1 MTETRRNDLLMRLL
15 DALESFYQHLS
26 AVDHEGR
33 RAFAEVAEWFEST
46 DSSDEHC
53 FEHLCAALELDPDR
67 IRESL
72 SRRSAE
78 IRGARIAPRKR

>member
-15 DALESFYQHLS
+15 DALERFYQHVS
-26 AVDHEGR
+26 AVDDEGR
-33 RAFAEVAEWFEST
+33 RAFEEVAEWFDGT
-46 DSSDEHC
+46 DPSDEHG
-53 FEHLCAALELDPDR
+53 FEHLCAGLELDPER

-78 IRGARIAPRKR
+78 IRGARIGPRKR